1 MKTFHFVLI
10 CICTFLTFNCKN
22 EPEFDILI
30 KNGTI
35 VNGSGKASFIGD
47 IAINSDTI
55 VSIGDL
61 SEKTAVTEIDA
72 TGLVVAPGI
81 INMLSWAASSLEAD
95 GRSMSDIKQGVTLEV
110 FGEGN
115 SMGPEVNKNPETGV
129 VTTITLKQKLD
140 ALAKKGVSTNIASF
154 VGATTLR
161 KNTVGYDDRAAT
173 PEELMEMKAM
183 VKQAMEEGAVGIGSA
198 LIYAPA
204 FYSSTEEL
212 IEISKV
218 AAEYDG
224 LYISHMR
231 SEGVNFLQSTDEL
244 IRIADEAGI
253 RAEVHHLKQSGKD
266 NWPKLDLF
274 INKVDS
280 AQNAGLAITGN
291 MYTYVAASTGLSA
304 AMPPWVQEGG
314 YKKWSERLQDPKT
327 RKEVLKAMRE
337 PAREWESL
345 MQGAGSADNMILVGF
360 KNDSLKY
367 LSGKTLQEV
376 AEMRKSSPEDTAI
389 DLVIQDGSR
398 VQVIYFV
405 MDEENVRRQVAL
417 PWVSFGSDGGSY
429 AAEGD
434 RIKRSTHPRSYG
446 NFARLFAKYVR
457 EENVISLEE
466 AVRKST
472 SLPASNLR
480 IKKRGKLQEG
490 YFADIAIFDFD
501 KIQDNATFTDPHQYS
516 SGMIHVIVNG
526 TQVLKNG
533 EHTGE
538 MPGRVVHG
546 PGYVE

>member
-1 MKTFHFVLI
+1 M
-10 CICTFLTFNCKN
+10 CTILTFSCKN
-22 EPEFDILI
+22 EPEYDILI
-30 KNGTI
+30 KNGRI
-35 VNGSGKASFIGD
+35 VNGSGEASFVGD
-47 IAINSDTI
+47 VAINADTI
-55 VSIGDL
+55 VAIGNL
-61 SEKTAVTEIDA
+61 KGESAKVEIDA
-72 TGLVVAPGI
+72 NGLVVAPGF
-81 INMLSWAASSLEAD
+81 INMLSWAASSLETD

-110 FGEGN
+110 FGEGT
-115 SMGPEVNKNPETGV
+115 SMGPIINKDPETGQ
-129 VTTITLKQKLD
+129 VTLTTLKQKMD

-154 VGATTLR
+154 IGATTLR
-161 KNTVGYDDRAAT
+161 KNTVGYDDRPAT
-173 PEELMEMKAM
+173 GQELDSMKAM

-231 SEGVNFLQSTDEL
+231 SEGVNFLQSTEEL

-280 AQNAGLAITGN
+280 AQNAGLSITAN
-291 MYTYVAASTGLSA
+291 MYSYVAASTGLSA

-314 YKKWSERLQDPKT
+314 YKKWSQRLQDPKI
-327 RKEVLKAMRE
+327 RKKVLKAMRE
-337 PAREWESL
+337 PALDWESL
-345 MQGAGSADNMILVGF
+345 MQDAGSADNMILVGF

-376 AEMRKSSPEDTAI
+376 ADMRKTSPEDTAI

-405 MDEENVRRQVAL
+405 MNEENVRKQIAL

-446 NFARLFAKYVR
+446 NFARIFAKYVR
-457 EENVISLEE
+457 EEKVISLEE
-466 AVRKST
+466 AVRKLT

-501 KIQDNATFTDPHQYS
+501 RIQDNATFTDPHQYS
-516 SGMIHVIVNG
+516 SGMVHVIVNG
-526 TQVLKNG
+526 TEVLKNG
-533 EHTGE
+533 EHTGK

-546 PGYVE
+546 PGYAE